1 MKKNIF
7 TLFFIT
13 TLFSSQISWACDLLR
28 IDIGSNK
35 SSIENIFGTF
45 EDEQSQ
51 LEEIIGT
58 TRGTGSIGLA
68 GEVFIYF
75 TEKRAFCEDI
85 DFGDV
90 LIKGYVVNNKVGAVE
105 IEVQNGKDNDQSKKG
120 LLKQYVQANFGTV
133 DTEDKSW
140 PGYKFWNIGGKQ
152 IFYYKIIDKNN
163 EISEGVAVT
172 SPKYYDVLLE
182 DED

>member
-13 TLFSSQISWACDLLR
+13 TLFSSQISWACDLLS

-45 EDEQSQ
+45 EEEQSQ

-58 TRGTGSIGLA
+58 TRGTGSLGLA

-133 DTEDKSW
+133 DTESRSCQDISF
-140 PGYKFWNIGGKQ
+140 GTLEENKF
-152 IFYYKIIDKNN
+152 FIIK
-163 EISEGVAVT
+163 
-172 SPKYYDVLLE
+172 L
-182 DED
+182 

>member
-13 TLFSSQISWACDLLR
+13 TLFSPQISWACDLLS

-45 EDEQSQ
+45 EEEQSQ

-58 TRGTGSIGLA
+58 TRGTGSLGLA

-105 IEVQNGKDNDQSKKG
+105 IELQNGKDNDQSKKG
-120 LLKQYVQANFGTV
+120 LLKQYVQANFGTF
-133 DTEDKSW
+133 DTENRSW
-140 PGYKFWNIGGKQ
+140 PGYKFWNIGDKQ
-152 IFYYKIIDKNN
+152 IFYYKIKDKNN

-172 SPKYYDVLLE
+172 SPKYFDVLLE

>member
-13 TLFSSQISWACDLLR
+13 TLFSSQISWACDLLS

-45 EDEQSQ
+45 EEEQSQ
-51 LEEIIGT
+51 IEEVIGT
-58 TRGTGSIGLA
+58 TRGTGSAGLA

-105 IEVQNGKDNDQSKKG
+105 IELQNGQNNDQSAKG
-120 LLKQYVQANFGTV
+120 LLNKYVQSSFGAIN
-133 DTEDKSW
+133 TEDKSW
-140 PGYKFWNIGGKQ
+140 PGYKFWNFGNKQ
-152 IFYYKIIDKNN
+152 IYYYKIKNIDK
-163 EISEGVAVT
+163 EIIEGVAVT
-172 SPKYYDVLLE
+172 SPDYFEVLLE
-182 DED
+182 QEE

>member
-13 TLFSSQISWACDLLR
+13 TLFSSQISWACDLLS

-35 SSIENIFGTF
+35 SSIENIFGTI

-51 LEEIIGT
+51 IEGVLGT
-58 TRGTGSIGLA
+58 TRGSGSSGL
-68 GEVFIYF
+68 GGDVSVYV
-75 TEKRAFCEDI
+75 TEKNAFCEDI
-85 DFGDV
+85 DFGEV

-120 LLKQYVQANFGTV
+120 LLKQYVQAN
-133 DTEDKSW
+133 
-140 PGYKFWNIGGKQ
+140 
-152 IFYYKIIDKNN
+152 
-163 EISEGVAVT
+163 
-172 SPKYYDVLLE
+172 LC
-182 DED
+182 